1 MGAPED
7 DELGVVA
14 PSEDARLDDLEA
26 AEAKRA
32 EGRRLDH
39 RFELLEA
46 VILSIAAVLAAWT
59 GFQAAKWS
67 GVQANSYSQAGASR
81 VESTRQSTL
90 AGQERTVDV
99 VSFTQWLQA
108 AQAEGLLAQ
117 PADPAKP
124 YVPDPNVLSGF
135 LYERFRPE
143 FAVAV
148 DAWVATE
155 PRLNPDAPATPFVM
169 PQYRVKA
176 SQEAAALERRA
187 EAQSATARAANQRS
201 DNYVLMTIMFA
212 TVLFF
217 AGISSKMDTFRA
229 RTFLLGM
236 AVLLLLTA
244 VIVVATFPKTV

>member
-1 MGAPED
+1 MGTPGD
-7 DELGVVA
+7 DQSDGIATEG
-14 PSEDARLDDLEA
+14 ARLDDLEA

-32 EGRRLDH
+32 ESRRLDH

-59 GFQAAKWS
+59 GFQSAKWS

-81 VESTRQSTL
+81 VESTRRSTL

-176 SQEAAALERRA
+176 SQEAARLERRA

-229 RTFLLGM
+229 RAFLLGM

-244 VIVVATFPKTV
+244 MVVVATFPKTV